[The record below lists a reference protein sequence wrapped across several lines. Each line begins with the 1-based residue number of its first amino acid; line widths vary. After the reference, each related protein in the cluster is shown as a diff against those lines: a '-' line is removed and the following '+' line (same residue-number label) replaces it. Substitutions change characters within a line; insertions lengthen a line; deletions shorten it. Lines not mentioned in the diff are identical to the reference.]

1 MSSIHCH
8 NKSEKHVK
16 QSGTAVLESLRR
28 LLLAPPQPNKQ
39 SGIHSAAAETSS
51 AAALI
56 NSISTERAFKRLKHI
71 STTNSDQN
79 IPFIFVFLV
88 PVPECNLI
96 NAAGGRKKERK
107 KEKKKTT
114 NNARGKRRQRST
126 NIHTSCS
133 PKQINKS
140 CAFILKGAAGNERD
154 SLGNRWAQLPAA

>member
-28 LLLAPPQPNKQ
+28 LLLAPPLPNKQ
-39 SGIHSAAAETSS
+39 SGIHSAAAAETSS

-71 STTNSDQN
+71 STTNGDQN

-107 KEKKKTT
+107 KETKQQIMHE
-114 NNARGKRRQRST
+114 GKGDSAPQTSTQAAHPNRST
-126 NIHTSCS
+126 
-133 PKQINKS
+133 K
-140 CAFILKGAAGNERD
+140 AVL
-154 SLGNRWAQLPAA
+154 LL